1 MASSATPHG
10 AVPVG
15 SLVSCAYN
23 AKITHYKIKS
33 AYGTSIFYGDF
44 VKFGD
49 DNPNTTIQKD
59 TGTSTATPVGIF
71 LGCAYTD
78 PTTKQF
84 TPSQYFPASTAASD
98 IVAYV
103 ASDPFIIMQMQ
114 CDGAADQD
122 DLGKNVGIVQ
132 TAGSTDIGRSKNA
145 VEISTVN
152 TTATLP
158 LKIIDFIDGPDSA
171 VGDSYTDVL
180 VTFNSQSAF
189 GTGGHQLLSS
199 TGIG

>member
-10 AVPVG
+10 ASPVG

-23 AKITHYKIKS
+23 AKVTHYKIKN
-33 AYGTSIFYGDF
+33 AFGTSIFYGDF

-59 TGTSTATPVGIF
+59 TGTTSATPIGVF

-84 TPSQYFPASTAASD
+84 TTNNYFPASTAADD

-103 ASDPFIIMQMQ
+103 ASDPFLIMQMQ
-114 CDGAADQD
+114 SDEALTQD
-122 DLGKNVGIVQ
+122 DLGKNVAIVQ
-132 TAGSTDIGRSKNA
+132 TAGSTAFGRSKNA
-145 VEISTVN
+145 VDGSTAA
-152 TTATLP
+152 TTNTLP
-158 LKIIDFIDGPDSA
+158 LKIIDFVDGPDSA
-171 VGDSYTDVL
+171 VGDSFTDVL
-180 VTFNSQSAF
+180 VMFNV
-189 GTGGHQLLSS
+189 GHQLLNT

>member
-1 MASSATPHG
+1 MASSATPMG
-10 AVPVG
+10 ARPVS

-23 AKITHYKIKS
+23 AKITHYKIKN

-44 VKFGD
+44 VKWAD

-59 TGTSTATPVGIF
+59 TGTTTLTPIGVF

-78 PTTKQF
+78 PTTGQF
-84 TPSQYFPASTAASD
+84 TTNQYFPASIAADD

-103 ASDPFIIMQMQ
+103 ATDPFVLMQMQ
-114 CDGAADQD
+114 SDETLTQD
-122 DLGKNVGIVQ
+122 DLGKNCAIVQ
-132 TAGSTDIGRSKNA
+132 TAGSTAIGTSKNA
-145 VEISTVN
+145 VDGSTAA
-152 TTATLP
+152 TTNTLP
-158 LKIIDFIDGPDSA
+158 LKVVDFIDGPDSE

-180 VTFNSQSAF
+180 VMFNV
-189 GTGGHQLLSS
+189 GHQLLNT

>member
-84 TPSQYFPASTAASD
+84 TPSQYFPASTAPSD

-145 VEISTVN
+145 VDISTVN

-189 GTGGHQLLSS
+189 GTGGHQLLSA

>member
-1 MASSATPHG
+1 MASTATPHG
-10 AVPVG
+10 ASPVG

-23 AKITHYKIKS
+23 AKVTHYKIKN
-33 AYGTSIFYGDF
+33 AFGTSIFYGDF

-59 TGTSTATPVGIF
+59 TGTSSATPIGVF

-84 TPSQYFPASTAASD
+84 TTNNFYPASTAADD

-103 ASDPFIIMQMQ
+103 ASDPFLIMQMQ
-114 CDGAADQD
+114 SDEALTQD

-132 TAGSTDIGRSKNA
+132 TAGSTTIGRSRNA
-145 VEISTVN
+145 VDGSTAA
-152 TTATLP
+152 TTNTLP
-158 LKIIDFIDGPDSA
+158 LKIIDFVDGPDSA
-171 VGDSYTDVL
+171 IGDSFTDVL
-180 VTFNSQSAF
+180 VMFNV
-189 GTGGHQLLSS
+189 GHQLLNT

>member
-1 MASSATPHG
+1 MAASATPHG

-23 AKITHYKIKS
+23 AKVTHYKIKS
-33 AYGTSIFYGDF
+33 AYGTSIFYGDI
-44 VKFGD
+44 VKWAD
-49 DNPNTTIQKD
+49 DNPNTTIAKD
-59 TGTSTATPVGIF
+59 TGTTACTPIGIF

-78 PTTKQF
+78 PTTSQF
-84 TPSQYFPASTAASD
+84 TPNQYFPASTAASD

-103 ASDPFIIMQMQ
+103 ASDPFLIMQMQ

-122 DLGKNVGIVQ
+122 DLGKNCAVVQ
-132 TAGSTDIGRSKNA
+132 TAGSTAIGRSKNS
-145 VEISTVN
+145 VDISTVA

-158 LKIIDFIDGPDSA
+158 VKIIDFIDGPDSA
-171 VGDSYTDVL
+171 IGDAYTDVL
-180 VTFNSQSAF
+180 VVFNSQSAF
-189 GTGGHQLLSS
+189 GTGGHQLLQA